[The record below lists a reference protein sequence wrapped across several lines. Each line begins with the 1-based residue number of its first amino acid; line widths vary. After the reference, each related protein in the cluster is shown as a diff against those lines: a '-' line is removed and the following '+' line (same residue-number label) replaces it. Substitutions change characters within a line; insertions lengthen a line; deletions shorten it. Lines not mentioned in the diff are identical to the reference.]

1 LVQTEGAK
9 KAVRLKNPLL
19 YRDTFPGY
27 LIPEP
32 ILKAAE
38 AVYFNAREYAMNQKR
53 KDTGL
58 TGHTIVTLK
67 EMAPER
73 INNVLELFFA
83 LILFFLIAILS
94 RVSKIR
100 GQIVV
105 DKPRFISEV
114 VSK

>member
-1 LVQTEGAK
+1 V
-9 KAVRLKNPLL
+9 

-27 LIPEP
+27 LIPEF
-32 ILKAAE
+32 ILRIAE
-38 AVYFNAREYAMNQKR
+38 AVYFNARDYAMNQKR
-53 KDTGL
+53 KETGL
-58 TGHTIVTLK
+58 TGQTIVTLK

-73 INNVLELFFA
+73 INGILELFFA
-83 LILFFLIAILS
+83 LFLFFLIAILS
-94 RVSKIR
+94 RFSKIR